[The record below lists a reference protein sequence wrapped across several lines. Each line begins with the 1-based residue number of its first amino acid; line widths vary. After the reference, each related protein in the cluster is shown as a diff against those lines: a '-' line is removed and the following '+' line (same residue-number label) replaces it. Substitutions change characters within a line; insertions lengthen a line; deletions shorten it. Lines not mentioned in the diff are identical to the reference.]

1 MYSKRSYWPGGGAS
15 AAVTGAASVTAGV
28 AAGAGAAFAVCSGTS
43 TVFQSSSASTVR
55 AIRVPTLISFV
66 PSATCN

>member
-1 MYSKRSYWPGGGAS
+1 MFIKESYCPGGGS
-15 AAVTGAASVTAGV
+15 AFTTGGLGPAED
-28 AAGAGAAFAVCSGTS
+28 AGAVEGACADPSGIS

-66 PSATCN
+66 PSGT

>member
-1 MYSKRSYWPGGGAS
+1 MLIKGSYWPGGGS
-15 AAVTGAASVTAGV
+15 AFTTDGLGSAEDGAEGAGV
-28 AAGAGAAFAVCSGTS
+28 EGACAEALSGTS

-66 PSATCN
+66 PSGT

>member
-1 MYSKRSYWPGGGAS
+1 MFIKRSYWPGNGS
-15 AAVTGAASVTAGV
+15 AFVTDGLGSVEDGAAKEACAGI
-28 AAGAGAAFAVCSGTS
+28 S

-66 PSATCN
+66 PSGT